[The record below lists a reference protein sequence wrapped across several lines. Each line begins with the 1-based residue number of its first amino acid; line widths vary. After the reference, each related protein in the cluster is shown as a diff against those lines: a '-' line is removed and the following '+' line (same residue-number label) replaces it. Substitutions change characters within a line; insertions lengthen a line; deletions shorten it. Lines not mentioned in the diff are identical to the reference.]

1 MAMKPEERAKVGDDG
16 PLPEM
21 NPNIVEYVKPDRSM
35 FEQASQEIE
44 EFQKNFDLQKV

>member
-1 MAMKPEERAKVGDDG
+1 MVLTPAERAKQGDDA
-16 PLPEM
+16 PIPEM

-44 EFQKNFDLQKV
+44 EF